1 MLAISSSRVERV
13 GDRLV
18 IVGTVHVDPSSVSQA
33 REVIGR
39 VRPSV
44 VGLELD
50 MARLRMLME
59 PSSAASVGSVGRVAS
74 SGLSVLLMAVLEK
87 FAGRLTGSAPGKEML
102 GAAEE
107 AKRVGA
113 GVALID
119 LPIDQ
124 TVGLLKSI
132 PLREK
137 LKLVLDSVASL
148 VVLPFGGGEEGL
160 SGMAEDVVGHL
171 GMFRRR
177 YPELSRLLI
186 DVREEYMAVQV
197 RNLLEGTSGVVVVV
211 VGLGHMRSL
220 AKRLNGYGDSKVK
233 AGFSVGA
240 SWTVGT

>member
-1 MLAISSSRVERV
+1 MAASSSRVERV

-39 VRPSV
+39 VRPSI

-50 MARLRMLME
+50 EARLHALVN
-59 PSSAASVGSVGRVAS
+59 PTTAKGAGRVAS
-74 SGLSVLLMAVLEK
+74 SGLSVLLMAVLER
-87 FAGRLTGSAPGKEML
+87 FAGRLTGSAPGREMI

-107 AKRVGA
+107 ARRVGA

-119 LPIDQ
+119 LPIDR
-124 TVGLLKSI
+124 TVGLLKGI

-137 LKLVLDSVASL
+137 VKLAVDALASL
-148 VVLPFGGGEEGL
+148 VVLPFGGGGEGL
-160 SGMAEDVVGHL
+160 SEMAGDVVGHL

-186 DVREEYMAVQV
+186 DVREEYMAGQV
-197 RNLLEGTSGVVVVV
+197 RGLLDGTAGVVVVV
-211 VGLGHMRSL
+211 VGLGHMMSL
-220 AKRLNGYGDSKVK
+220 AKKLDGYAVSREKEGYNTGV
-233 AGFSVGA
+233 